1 MEIFLEL
8 KSKDIYLELG
18 ILMSQLTIWKDRA
31 VILSFKLNLEKLVLT
46 FAMEGIILYIGWDLG
61 SMVPR

>member
-1 MEIFLEL
+1 MEL